1 MILHGSKGIYNVDS
15 IKSSYLRM
23 SSKLFSATSIK
34 FFGQQV
40 LIVAHVDVG
49 MNLSGRQQVWN
60 NLKKYKSLNASP
72 KMKSVWEKNEYSLGW
87 WDKVYLHPNRT
98 KLQ

>member
-1 MILHGSKGIYNVDS
+1 LDYEIDKSMMLEQNSTNLMILHGSKAIYNVDS

-34 FFGQQV
+34 FIGQQV

-49 MNLSGRQQVWN
+49 MNLSGRQQV
-60 NLKKYKSLNASP
+60 
-72 KMKSVWEKNEYSLGW
+72 
-87 WDKVYLHPNRT
+87 
-98 KLQ
+98 